1 MRGRSTV
8 PTETKAFNVAKPTSS
23 LLLWLWAPMLLVLS
37 IDPLIRV
44 FAGKQPFQ
52 ATFTSWGGWLVLSL
66 VGAALTLAYRRRE
79 LRVEPRQLTIAAT
92 LYTRRVPVGSMWL
105 DRARVV
111 SFAENP
117 DFKPGMKSNGFQF
130 PGFRAGNFHMKGGGK
145 AFCLIT
151 DDSRVLV
158 IPLRDGNSVLVSP
171 EQPRTLLDE
180 LKRLA
185 DSGAR
190 A

>member
-1 MRGRSTV
+1 MSHRNASTASE
-8 PTETKAFNVAKPTSS
+8 PFKVAAPTSS
-23 LLLWLWAPMLLVLS
+23 LLLWLWAPMLLVLA
-37 IDPLIRV
+37 IDPMIKL
-44 FAGKQPFQ
+44 FAGKPPFD
-52 ATFTSWGGWLVLSL
+52 ASFSSWGGWLVLPL

-79 LRVEPRQLTIAAT
+79 LHLESRQLTIAGT
-92 LYTRRVPVGSMWL
+92 LYTRRVPLSSMRL
-105 DRARVV
+105 ERARIV

-130 PGFRAGNFHMKGGGK
+130 PGFRAGNFHMKDGGK
-145 AFCLIT
+145 GFCLIT

-158 IPLRDGNSVLVSP
+158 IPLRDGDSVLVSP
-171 EQPRTLLDE
+171 EQPRALLDE

-185 DSGAR
+185 DSSAP